1 VRHSVESRIFT
12 GNFYDLLVIGTEGDE
27 GQSAEDVLR
36 IHDEKL
42 AAMGID
48 PLVRGA
54 IDTYRKKHFGTADP
68 LLPRSVPPKQPQAPA
83 APGKIIPGT
92 PPQDVPSSAEQAK
105 AAVAQAI
112 KPAAAAPGHRTLLCE
127 KCGEAVSE
135 QQVKLSRLLRGMTLC
150 KKCLEVGA

>member
-1 VRHSVESRIFT
+1 MRHSVESRIFT

-36 IHDEKL
+36 VHDEKL

-92 PPQDVPSSAEQAK
+92 PPQDVPSAAEQAK

-112 KPAAAAPGHRTLLCE
+112 KPAAALTLLCE

-135 QQVKLSRLLRGMTLC
+135 SQAKLSRLLQNKTLC
-150 KKCLEVGA
+150 KKCLEVRA

>member
-1 VRHSVESRIFT
+1 MRHSVESRIFT
-12 GNFYDLLVIGTEGDE
+12 GNFYDLLVVGTEGDE

-36 IHDEKL
+36 VHDEKL

-68 LLPRSVPPKQPQAPA
+68 LLPRSVPPKQPPTPA
-83 APGKIIPGT
+83 APGKIAQGS
-92 PPQDVPSSAEQAK
+92 PPQRVPSAAEQAT

-112 KPAAAAPGHRTLLCE
+112 KPAAAAPDHRTLLCE

-135 QQVKLSRLLRGMTLC
+135 QQAKLSRLLRGMTLC

>member
-68 LLPRSVPPKQPQAPA
+68 LLPRSVPPKRPQATA
-83 APGKIIPGT
+83 AAGEIVKGS
-92 PPQDVPSSAEQAK
+92 PPQRVPSTAEQAT

-112 KPAAAAPGHRTLLCE
+112 KPAAPSDRSNLCE

-135 QQVKLSRLLRGMTLC
+135 SQAKLSRLLQNKTLC
-150 KKCLEVGA
+150 KKCFGGGA